1 MEGKGKAAIPCFFF
15 FFFFFFFGF
24 SLVVNAALL
33 DFLAATRER
42 EREVWGCKLLLC
54 LRRGRENEE
63 ADVLKTF

>member
-1 MEGKGKAAIPCFFF
+1 MEGKGKAAIPCF

-42 EREVWGCKLLLC
+42 EVWGCKLLLC

>member
-1 MEGKGKAAIPCFFF
+1 MEGKGKAAIPCF

-42 EREVWGCKLLLC
+42 EVWGCKLLLC
-54 LRRGRENEE
+54 LRRGREIEE

>member
-42 EREVWGCKLLLC
+42 ERFGVVSCC
-54 LRRGRENEE
+54 Y
-63 ADVLKTF
+63 V

>member
-1 MEGKGKAAIPCFFF
+1 MEGKGKAAIPCF

-42 EREVWGCKLLLC
+42 ERGLGL
-54 LRRGRENEE
+54 
-63 ADVLKTF
+63 

>member
-42 EREVWGCKLLLC
+42 ERE
-54 LRRGRENEE
+54 RERFG
-63 ADVLKTF
+63 VVSCCYV